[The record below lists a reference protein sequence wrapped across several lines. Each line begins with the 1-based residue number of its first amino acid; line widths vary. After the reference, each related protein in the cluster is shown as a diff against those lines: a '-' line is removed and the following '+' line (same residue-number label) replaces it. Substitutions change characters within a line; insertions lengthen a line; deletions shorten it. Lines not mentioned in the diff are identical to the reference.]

1 MRISDW
7 SSDVCSSD
15 LVTRPPPP
23 TASRSG
29 APRRRWRQRRRKS
42 IGANAISMATS
53 ASRKPLFRHRSALP
67 QWRPVIAAA
76 NLGAMTEAEFLAALR
91 TLPLHPGAQG
101 LRDDVAHLGD
111 LILTTDTIVEGVH
124 YLAREQIGRASC
136 RERVCTYV

>member
-76 NLGAMTEAEFLAALR
+76 NLGAMTETEFPAALR
-91 TLPLHPGAQG
+91 TLPHHPVAHG
-101 LRDDVAHLGD
+101 LRDHVAPLSA
-111 LILTTDTIVEGVH
+111 LILTTPPLAAGVH
-124 YLAREQIGRASC
+124 SHHDRKYACSRKGVS
-136 RERVCTYV
+136 